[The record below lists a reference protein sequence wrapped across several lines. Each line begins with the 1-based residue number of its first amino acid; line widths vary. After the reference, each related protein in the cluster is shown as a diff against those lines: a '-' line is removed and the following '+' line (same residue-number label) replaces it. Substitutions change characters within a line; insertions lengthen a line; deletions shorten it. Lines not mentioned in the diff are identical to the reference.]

1 MYNKLKTLKCFGILQ
16 CKAPSRNRGIGW
28 MGSFQKEKGVSAVA
42 FAAPSISIIISIAR
56 KGLAVLQK
64 GYS

>member
-1 MYNKLKTLKCFGILQ
+1 MSYSVSL
-16 CKAPSRNRGIGW
+16 APSINSGTGW

-42 FAAPSISIIISIAR
+42 FAAPSFSVITSIAR
-56 KGLAVLQK
+56 RGLAVHWK